1 MEESLG
7 AQYAM
12 QIAVHTLRDR
22 CKSLQQRI
30 AQLEDENVGL
40 RVRCNRHESNESS
53 LSEMDKL
60 KEQITHLSE
69 HRDQLQDKIRMVT
82 AENQDLWSKLGKL
95 INVNKN
101 LGEQLKKINDTV
113 TQHTTPQHATLIRS
127 KTFTQD
133 QPQTKVLQKNLEMNE
148 KISLELETVSL
159 KLMDSFSKQKMELEE
174 ICSEI
179 DKMQESEEAVIN
191 EDCGFYF
198 DEEIEND
205 MVSEFKYLVDD
216 LAVLKEHALQQQKV
230 LEENLR
236 NLETIKDSNACQI
249 CDNRQTSLQDKS
261 TSTVD
266 IPKNIVDRATEIQ
279 HFTLEESGKQTK
291 SSPDYDQVCPFCT
304 KLFGKHIEFS
314 IFQQHVEEHF
324 TPDVTSYEML

>member
-1 MEESLG
+1 
-7 AQYAM
+7 
-12 QIAVHTLRDR
+12 
-22 CKSLQQRI
+22 
-30 AQLEDENVGL
+30 
-40 RVRCNRHESNESS
+40 
-53 LSEMDKL
+53 
-60 KEQITHLSE
+60 
-69 HRDQLQDKIRMVT
+69 
-82 AENQDLWSKLGKL
+82 
-95 INVNKN
+95 
-101 LGEQLKKINDTV
+101 
-113 TQHTTPQHATLIRS
+113 
-127 KTFTQD
+127 
-133 QPQTKVLQKNLEMNE
+133 MNE

>member
-12 QIAVHTLRDR
+12 QIAVHTLHER

-95 INVNKN
+95 INVNKS

-113 TQHTTPQHATLIRS
+113 TQHTTP
-127 KTFTQD
+127 
-133 QPQTKVLQKNLEMNE
+133 N
-148 KISLELETVSL
+148 
-159 KLMDSFSKQKMELEE
+159 
-174 ICSEI
+174 
-179 DKMQESEEAVIN
+179 
-191 EDCGFYF
+191 
-198 DEEIEND
+198 
-205 MVSEFKYLVDD
+205 
-216 LAVLKEHALQQQKV
+216 
-230 LEENLR
+230 
-236 NLETIKDSNACQI
+236 
-249 CDNRQTSLQDKS
+249 
-261 TSTVD
+261 
-266 IPKNIVDRATEIQ
+266 
-279 HFTLEESGKQTK
+279 
-291 SSPDYDQVCPFCT
+291 
-304 KLFGKHIEFS
+304 
-314 IFQQHVEEHF
+314 
-324 TPDVTSYEML
+324 MLP